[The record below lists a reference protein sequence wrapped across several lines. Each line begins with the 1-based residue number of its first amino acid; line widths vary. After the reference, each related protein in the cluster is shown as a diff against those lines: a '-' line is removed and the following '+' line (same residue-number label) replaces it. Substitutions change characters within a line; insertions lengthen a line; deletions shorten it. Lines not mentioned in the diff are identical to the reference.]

1 MLTLG
6 IILNI
11 RHWENKNYTP
21 IVKQLIEEKIRE
33 VELKVDDYEMFVDK
47 VDLTGEVIIKKKR
60 QA

>member
-21 IVKQLIEEKIRE
+21 IVKQLIEEKIKE
-33 VELKVDDYEMFVDK
+33 VELRVDDYDMFVDK
-47 VDLTGEVIIKKKR
+47 VDLTGEVI
-60 QA
+60 